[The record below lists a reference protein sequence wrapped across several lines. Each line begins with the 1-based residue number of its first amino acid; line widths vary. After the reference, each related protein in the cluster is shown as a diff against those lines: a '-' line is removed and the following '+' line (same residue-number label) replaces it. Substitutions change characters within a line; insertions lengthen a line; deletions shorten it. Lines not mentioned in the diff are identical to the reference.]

1 MNRCDD
7 RIPII
12 KDNEKEDLC
21 LESVRTFNQI
31 EMERLQTVPEN
42 YTSILDV
49 NKASDLLGDGWT
61 VDVISHILNY
71 INK

>member
-1 MNRCDD
+1 MMTVVF
-7 RIPII
+7 
-12 KDNEKEDLC
+12 EKEDLSM
-21 LESVRTFNQI
+21 ESLRTFNQI

-42 YTSILDV
+42 YTSIVDV

-61 VDVISHILNY
+61 IDVIAHILNY